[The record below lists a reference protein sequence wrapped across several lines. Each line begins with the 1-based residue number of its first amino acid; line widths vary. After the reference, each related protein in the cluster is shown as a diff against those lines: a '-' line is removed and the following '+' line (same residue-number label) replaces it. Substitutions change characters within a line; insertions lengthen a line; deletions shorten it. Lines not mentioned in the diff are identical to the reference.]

1 MRNFRS
7 DRVRRPM
14 VIRPAPA
21 VVSGGAL
28 GRISGLQAG
37 LEPGRIAQIEALEL
51 RREQSDI
58 VPSRTLM
65 RI

>member
-1 MRNFRS
+1 
-7 DRVRRPM
+7 M

>member
-1 MRNFRS
+1 MRDFRS
-7 DRVRRPM
+7 DRFRRPV

-21 VVSGGAL
+21 IVSGGAL

-37 LEPGRIAQIEALEL
+37 LEPGRIAQVEALEL
-51 RREQSDI
+51 RREQSDTAD
-58 VPSRTLM
+58 SRTLM

>member
-1 MRNFRS
+1 MRDFRS
-7 DRVRRPM
+7 DRARRWT

-21 VVSGGAL
+21 VVSGGGL

-37 LEPGRIAQIEALEL
+37 LEPGRIAQVEALEL
-51 RREQSDI
+51 RREQSDKAD
-58 VPSRTLM
+58 SRILM